1 MNFVVYLIY
10 IKENNNSKADPM
22 YRRIC
27 YTCTSR
33 YRHAMINENKKKK
46 KQMFSFY
53 LRTTVNRRT
62 FVGSEGRTNEE
73 RV

>member
-1 MNFVVYLIY
+1 
-10 IKENNNSKADPM
+10 M

-33 YRHAMINENKKKK
+33 YRRAMINEKKKNERK
-46 KQMFSFY
+46 KNKRFFY

-62 FVGSEGRTNEE
+62 FVGRAGRTNEE

>member
-1 MNFVVYLIY
+1 
-10 IKENNNSKADPM
+10 M
-22 YRRIC
+22 YRRKC

-33 YRHAMINENKKKK
+33 YRHAMINEKKKK
-46 KQMFSFY
+46 KRKKKTQTFLFH

-62 FVGSEGRTNEE
+62 LVGRAGRTNEE